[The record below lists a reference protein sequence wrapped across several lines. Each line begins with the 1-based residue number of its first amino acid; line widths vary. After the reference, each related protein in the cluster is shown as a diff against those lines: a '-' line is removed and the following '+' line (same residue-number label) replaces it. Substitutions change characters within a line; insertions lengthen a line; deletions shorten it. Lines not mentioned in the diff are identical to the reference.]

1 MVLHRSGEI
10 LTVELMWVSMSV
22 HGDGS
27 MDEGSANN
35 YSLGGADRAA
45 LHSEHLSAS
54 KSEG

>member
-45 LHSEHLSAS
+45 LNSEHLSAS

>member
-1 MVLHRSGEI
+1 MGEYVSPWRWKHR
-10 LTVELMWVSMSV
+10 L
-22 HGDGS
+22 